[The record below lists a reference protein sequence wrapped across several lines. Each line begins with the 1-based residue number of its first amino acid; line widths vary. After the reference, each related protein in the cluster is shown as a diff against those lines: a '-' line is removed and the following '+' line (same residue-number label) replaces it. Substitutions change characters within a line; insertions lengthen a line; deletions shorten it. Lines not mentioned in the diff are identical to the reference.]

1 VQIPW
6 SFYFAVVIVVLVE
19 DCNRD
24 GCFPLRLYS
33 DVISISFMTYGFF
46 HIKINC
52 YKDPLSLNKFN
63 RLGDTPV
70 YSVFYLW
77 NFRGCHNIKLYKYD
91 TYEEMLDMAI

>member
-19 DCNRD
+19 DYNRD

-33 DVISISFMTYGFF
+33 DVISISLMTYGLFL
-46 HIKINC
+46 IKINC
-52 YKDPLSLNKFN
+52 YKDPLSLNTFN
-63 RLGDTPV
+63 GRSDTPV

-77 NFRGCHNIKLYKYD
+77 NFRGYHRWYQSPRL
-91 TYEEMLDMAI
+91 LDLD